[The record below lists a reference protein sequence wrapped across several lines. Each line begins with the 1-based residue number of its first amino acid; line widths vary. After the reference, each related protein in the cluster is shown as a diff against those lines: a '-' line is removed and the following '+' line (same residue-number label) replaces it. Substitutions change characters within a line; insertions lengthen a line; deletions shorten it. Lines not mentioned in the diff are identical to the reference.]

1 MIIMEREQIR
11 EKIEGLI
18 DTIVVPIVSEGE
30 GLSPAEKLGIILS
43 ESLQALIFV
52 TTVEDEFDI
61 QLDDEEVDLQFF
73 EDIDIIIDRVER
85 HLNDR

>member
-1 MIIMEREQIR
+1 MEREQIR